1 MTSVISDH
9 YYQLSADLVVSP
21 AALLLV
27 LDGVHVLNNHA
38 AVLGGHPVIAENIN
52 LFNYTVNN
60 SDLSKSSIY
69 VLNES
74 ICTCMADNLFSQK
87 SGHPVKQ
94 KSNGIAMKIRIKA
107 WQFCV

>member
-52 LFNYTVNN
+52 LFTT
-60 SDLSKSSIY
+60 LSIIQIY
-69 VLNES
+69 PNPLSV
-74 ICTCMADNLFSQK
+74 F
-87 SGHPVKQ
+87 
-94 KSNGIAMKIRIKA
+94 
-107 WQFCV
+107 